1 MTRFEPAT
9 SGSTDRRSNQLS
21 YIHHKSSIVIILI
34 FGRFCQ
40 KNFPPRFCKPGRTDK
55 QPLIESAAGHKK
67 PSRRA
72 NFPKRSLKPHRARP
86 KRTNSAGSGRSTRD
100 SNPLKHANTARG
112 KRSTGCAHSSRRVN
126 LARLANPPGAGVLQG
141 RAPKPTHPAG
151 HAIPSAHTPPPGTPQ
166 THQFHQA
173 RVLQGHAMQ
182 TPPGVAPLFSR
193 CRRLRGGQ
201 VAQALAHLVLCQYP
215 FFRRPQAHL

>member
-1 MTRFEPAT
+1 MGWMTRFEPAT

-40 KNFPPRFCKPGRTDK
+40 KNFPPRFCKPGRTNK
-55 QPLIESAAGHKK
+55 QPLIESAAGHKN

-86 KRTNSAGSGRSTRD
+86 KHTNSAGSGRSTRE
-100 SNPLKHANTARG
+100 SIPLKHANTARG
-112 KRSTGCAHSSRRVN
+112 KRSTGCANSSRH
-126 LARLANPPGAGVLQG
+126 A
-141 RAPKPTHPAG
+141 KPAG

-166 THQFHQA
+166 AHTFHQA
-173 RVLQGHAMQ
+173 GILQGRASK
-182 TPPGVAPLFSR
+182 PGRAGR
-193 CRRLRGGQ
+193 C
-201 VAQALAHLVLCQYP
+201 P
-215 FFRRPQAHL
+215 TI